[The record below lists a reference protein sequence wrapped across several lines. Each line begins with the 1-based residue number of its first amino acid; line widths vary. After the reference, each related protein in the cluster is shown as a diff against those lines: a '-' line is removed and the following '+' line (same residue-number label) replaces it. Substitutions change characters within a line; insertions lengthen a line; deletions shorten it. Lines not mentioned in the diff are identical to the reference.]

1 MKIALRVLSLAG
13 FIATLLEAVMKFQLN
28 QILLGALWG
37 IATCGWGYVTWFNWR
52 KEQ

>member
-13 FIATLLEAVMKFQLN
+13 FISALLETIMKFQAN
-28 QILLGALWG
+28 QNLLGIIWC